1 VTERTLFLWN
11 NDQLINHGCLSKQ
24 HAPTLLP
31 IIYTALV
38 EKSEKH
44 WNATVEGL
52 ATNVLKVYQDF
63 DMKTY
68 NSCKERA
75 EEEAST
81 KIQAEAVT
89 QARWEQILA
98 LSDNILA

>member
-1 VTERTLFLWN
+1 
-11 NDQLINHGCLSKQ
+11 
-24 HAPTLLP
+24 
-31 IIYTALV
+31 
-38 EKSEKH
+38 
-44 WNATVEGL
+44 
-52 ATNVLKVYQDF
+52 VLKVYQDF

-98 LSDNILA
+98 LSDKIPA